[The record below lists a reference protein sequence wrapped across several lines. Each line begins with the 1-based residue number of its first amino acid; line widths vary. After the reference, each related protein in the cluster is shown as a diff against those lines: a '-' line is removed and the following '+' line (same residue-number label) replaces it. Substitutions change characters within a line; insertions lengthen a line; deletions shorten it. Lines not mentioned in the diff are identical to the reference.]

1 MEVHG
6 NEKKL
11 VKSRFVDRVWLI
23 ILSLSR
29 TLKKSQGNS
38 NSKQSCIIDVCSDFT
53 EWTNRIAKTVSGK

>member
-29 TLKKSQGNS
+29 TLTS
-38 NSKQSCIIDVCSDFT
+38 NSKQPCIIDMCSDFT
-53 EWTNRIAKTVSGK
+53 EWTNRIAKTVSEK